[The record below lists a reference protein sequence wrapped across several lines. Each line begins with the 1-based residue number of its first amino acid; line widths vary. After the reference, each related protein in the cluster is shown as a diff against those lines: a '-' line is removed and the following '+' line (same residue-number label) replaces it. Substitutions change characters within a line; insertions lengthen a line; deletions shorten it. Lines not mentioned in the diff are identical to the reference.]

1 LDQDSTQALPG
12 LGNFSMDMISV
23 EASDLYTKKEVVVME
38 DDATAQSVIKQV
50 MESLSWQVRIVDNR
64 QDAVALARQKYAGF
78 YILDINMGRDRTQEG
93 LDALEQIKEIDRQIF
108 VSIFSGYPSPQ
119 AETMAS
125 NLEADEFRSKSS
137 DLKKDI
143 QAIARKM
150 LQRRHQRAVE
160 IKEEVED
167 QLKAID
173 AQVTDPTPID
183 FLSELDQ
190 AADSQAS
197 SAPWFQT
204 DLESD
209 ENILAFETLRADEHW
224 RQAHLNQY
232 VALADGK
239 LIKYQ
244 PDKASLLQW
253 LYSSP
258 ISQTTPIFVAKV
270 EAEKDEE
277 IIELPS
283 SLWTDEIP

>member
-1 LDQDSTQALPG
+1 
-12 LGNFSMDMISV
+12 MDPLS
-23 EASDLYTKKEVVVME
+23 APATDPYTKKEVVVME

-50 MESLSWQVRIVDNR
+50 MESLSWQVRIVENR
-64 QDAVALARQKYAGF
+64 QDAVTLARQKYAGF

-119 AETMAS
+119 VETMAS
-125 NLEADEFRSKSS
+125 NLEADEFRPKSA

-150 LQRRHQRAVE
+150 LQRRYQRASE
-160 IKEEVED
+160 IKEEAAD

-173 AQVTDPTPID
+173 AQVADPTPID
-183 FLSELDQ
+183 FMGELDQ
-190 AADSQAS
+190 
-197 SAPWFQT
+197 SAVSPSPDPWFKT

-209 ENILAFETLRADEHW
+209 ENILAFEALRADEHW
-224 RQAHLNQY
+224 RQEHLNQY
-232 VALADGK
+232 VAFADGK
-239 LIKYQ
+239 LIQYQ

-270 EAEKDEE
+270 EAAAEEE
-277 IIELPS
+277 IIEQPS
-283 SLWTDEIP
+283 SLWTNEIP